1 MGKIKELIDIN
12 KIEKNLDYSELH
24 EKNQTRKQETPLE
37 MMKRIKAPRI
47 GFFKLVAIYYRRYLL
62 RSFTILFALVLS
74 STSIV
79 IMTFLINQLMSE
91 ILFEFGDDPSSVT
104 TGLRW
109 YIWLIIIGVD
119 LLIAVITTNIRELVG
134 GMLGRN
140 IEIDVRNAVLN
151 NLVNLNIGYYSDKK
165 IGETMTKLIN
175 DTQVIG
181 DESQLTPAN
190 LISIPIIFIGSAI
203 SLLNIDW
210 KLALICLGSTAL
222 FMIAVAVTFRSQA
235 SETENVRAKITD
247 VNGDVTD
254 RIASIA
260 LIKAT
265 GTEEYERVR
274 FEQIHKEYYRV
285 NRRLNRIQARMT
297 TIIILCALSLTVIV
311 VLASIILYGNKE
323 AEHINRIMK
332 ILPAFITGVNT
343 LAFPI
348 WTLTGLVPGLARA
361 TASTKRIIQLIRVD
375 TTIDP
380 NRNAPEIQEVKDD
393 IILKDIVFEYPEKP
407 GVIILPKITVTF
419 EKGKSYAFVGETG
432 SGKSTIS
439 KLLLRFYDPTSG
451 EVIVNN
457 TNLKKLNLE
466 SYLTHVGYVEQEPKI
481 LFGDVIYNVK
491 YGMFNATDEEVV
503 EACKK
508 ANLHDL
514 VMGWKDGYNTI
525 LGERGFMLSGGQK
538 QRLVIAR
545 MILKNPQI
553 LILDEATSALDN
565 IVEKEIQAELEKIMV
580 GKTTISIAHRLSTIK
595 NVDQIFVLG
604 KGQGIIQNGKY
615 DELIA
620 VDGPFRDLHR
630 AGNQGK

>member
-1 MGKIKELIDIN
+1 MRKIKELIDIN
-12 KIEKNLDYSELH
+12 KIEKNLHYNELH
-24 EKNQTRKQETPLE
+24 QKNQTRKQETPLE
-37 MMKRIKAPRI
+37 MMKRIKAPHI
-47 GFFKLVAIYYRRYLL
+47 GFFKLVAIYYRRYIL
-62 RSFTILFALVLS
+62 RSLTILLTLVLS

-91 ILFEFGDDPSSVT
+91 ILYEFGDDPMAIT
-104 TGLRW
+104 IRLRW
-109 YIWLIIIGVD
+109 YIWLIIIGAD
-119 LLIAVITTNIRELVG
+119 LLVAIITTNVRERVG

-222 FMIAVAVTFRSQA
+222 FMTAVAVTFRSQA
-235 SETENVRAKITD
+235 AETENVRAKITD

-260 LIKAT
+260 LIKST

-274 FEQIHKEYYRV
+274 FEQIHKEYYCV

-297 TIIILCALSLTVIV
+297 TTIILCALSLTVIV
-311 VLASIILYGNKE
+311 VLASIILYNNKE
-323 AEHINRIMK
+323 EEHTNRIMK

-375 TTIDP
+375 TTIKP
-380 NRNAPEIQEVKDD
+380 NRNAPAVKEVKGN

-407 GVIILPKITVTF
+407 GVTILPKTTVTF
-419 EKGKSYAFVGETG
+419 EKGKNYAFVGETG

-457 TNLKKLNLE
+457 TNLKELNLS

-481 LFGDVIYNVK
+481 LFGDVMYNVK

-508 ANLHDL
+508 ANLHEL

-545 MILKNPQI
+545 MILENPQI

-565 IVEKEIQAELEKIMV
+565 IVEKEIQTELEKIMV

-604 KGQGIIQNGKY
+604 KGQGIIQNGTY
-615 DELIA
+615 EELIA
-620 VDGPFRDLHR
+620 IDGPFRDLHR
-630 AGNQGK
+630 AGYKGN

>member
-1 MGKIKELIDIN
+1 MRKIKELIDIN
-12 KIEKNLDYSELH
+12 KIEKNLDYNELH
-24 EKNQTRKQETPLE
+24 EKNQNRKQETPLE

-47 GFFKLVAIYYRRYLL
+47 GFFKLVAIYYRHYLL

-79 IMTFLINQLMSE
+79 IMTFLINQLISE
-91 ILFEFGDDPSSVT
+91 ILFEFGDDQSSVT

-190 LISIPIIFIGSAI
+190 LISIPIIFIGSSI

-210 KLALICLGSTAL
+210 KLALFCLGSTAL
-222 FMIAVAVTFRSQA
+222 FMVAVAVTFRSQA

-285 NRRLNRIQARMT
+285 NRCLNRIQARMT

-311 VLASIILYGNKE
+311 VLASIILYSNKG
-323 AEHINRIMK
+323 AGHTNRIMK

-375 TTIDP
+375 TPIEP
-380 NRNAPEIQEVKDD
+380 NGNAPEIQEVKGD
-393 IILKDIVFEYPEKP
+393 IILKDVVFEYPEKP
-407 GVIILPKITVTF
+407 GVIILPKTTITF

-457 TNLKKLNLE
+457 TNLKKLNLA

-481 LFGDVIYNVK
+481 LFGDLIYNVK

-545 MILKNPQI
+545 IILKNPQI

-565 IVEKEIQAELEKIMV
+565 IVEKEIQSELEKIMV

-615 DELIA
+615 DELIS
-620 VDGPFRDLHR
+620 VDGPFRDLHH
-630 AGNQGK
+630 AGNRGK

>member
-1 MGKIKELIDIN
+1 MNYMK
-12 KIEKNLDYSELH
+12 
-24 EKNQTRKQETPLE
+24 KNQTRKQETPLE

-91 ILFEFGDDPSSVT
+91 ILFEFGDDPSLVT

-119 LLIAVITTNIRELVG
+119 LLIAVITTNIRERVG

-210 KLALICLGSTAL
+210 KLALFCLGSTAL
-222 FMIAVAVTFRSQA
+222 FMVAVAVTFRSQA

-274 FEQIHKEYYRV
+274 FEQIYKEYYRV

-297 TIIILCALSLTVIV
+297 TIIILCALSNSDCCL
-311 VLASIILYGNKE
+311 SKYY
-323 AEHINRIMK
+323 
-332 ILPAFITGVNT
+332 FI
-343 LAFPI
+343 
-348 WTLTGLVPGLARA
+348 W
-361 TASTKRIIQLIRVD
+361 
-375 TTIDP
+375 
-380 NRNAPEIQEVKDD
+380 
-393 IILKDIVFEYPEKP
+393 
-407 GVIILPKITVTF
+407 
-419 EKGKSYAFVGETG
+419 
-432 SGKSTIS
+432 
-439 KLLLRFYDPTSG
+439 
-451 EVIVNN
+451 
-457 TNLKKLNLE
+457 
-466 SYLTHVGYVEQEPKI
+466 
-481 LFGDVIYNVK
+481 
-491 YGMFNATDEEVV
+491 
-503 EACKK
+503 
-508 ANLHDL
+508 
-514 VMGWKDGYNTI
+514 
-525 LGERGFMLSGGQK
+525 
-538 QRLVIAR
+538 
-545 MILKNPQI
+545 
-553 LILDEATSALDN
+553 
-565 IVEKEIQAELEKIMV
+565 
-580 GKTTISIAHRLSTIK
+580 
-595 NVDQIFVLG
+595 
-604 KGQGIIQNGKY
+604 
-615 DELIA
+615 
-620 VDGPFRDLHR
+620 
-630 AGNQGK
+630 

>member
-12 KIEKNLDYSELH
+12 KIEKNLEYNELDH
-24 EKNQTRKQETPLE
+24 KNQTRKQQTPLE
-37 MMKRIKAPRI
+37 MMKEIKAPRI

-62 RSFTILFALVLS
+62 RSFTILFTLVLS

-79 IMTFLINQLMSE
+79 TITLLINKLMTQ
-91 ILFEFGDDPSSVT
+91 ILFEFGNDPGAVT
-104 TGLRW
+104 TGLDW
-109 YIWLIIIGVD
+109 WIWLIIIGVV
-119 LLIAVITTNIRELVG
+119 LVIGVVTTNIRERVG

-175 DTQVIG
+175 DTQIIG

-203 SLLNIDW
+203 VLLNIDW
-210 KLALICLGSTAL
+210 KLALICLGATSL
-222 FMIAVAVTFRSQA
+222 FMAAVAVTFRSQA

-274 FEQIHKEYYRV
+274 FEQIHKEYYRI

-311 VLASIILYGNKE
+311 VLSSIILYGNKGTE
-323 AEHINRIMK
+323 STNHIMK
-332 ILPAFITGVNT
+332 VLPAFITGVNT

-380 NRNAPEIQEVKDD
+380 NRDASNVNEITGDIVFKD
-393 IILKDIVFEYPEKP
+393 IIFEYPEKP
-407 GVIILPKITVTF
+407 GVIILPKTTVKF

-451 EVIVNN
+451 EVIINN
-457 TNLKKLNLE
+457 TNLKDLNLA
-466 SYLTHVGYVEQEPKI
+466 SYLTHVGYVAQEPKI
-481 LFGDVIYNVK
+481 LFGDVIYNVR
-491 YGMFNATDEEVV
+491 YGMFNATEEEVI

-595 NVDQIFVLG
+595 NVDKIFVLG
-604 KGQGIIQNGKY
+604 KGQGIIQSGKY
-615 DELIA
+615 DELITI
-620 VDGPFRDLHR
+620 DGPFRELHR
-630 AGNQGK
+630 AGNQGR

>member
-1 MGKIKELIDIN
+1 M
-12 KIEKNLDYSELH
+12 
-24 EKNQTRKQETPLE
+24 
-37 MMKRIKAPRI
+37 
-47 GFFKLVAIYYRRYLL
+47 
-62 RSFTILFALVLS
+62 
-74 STSIV
+74 
-79 IMTFLINQLMSE
+79 
-91 ILFEFGDDPSSVT
+91 
-104 TGLRW
+104 
-109 YIWLIIIGVD
+109 
-119 LLIAVITTNIRELVG
+119 
-134 GMLGRN
+134 
-140 IEIDVRNAVLN
+140 
-151 NLVNLNIGYYSDKK
+151 
-165 IGETMTKLIN
+165 
-175 DTQVIG
+175 
-181 DESQLTPAN
+181 
-190 LISIPIIFIGSAI
+190 
-203 SLLNIDW
+203 
-210 KLALICLGSTAL
+210 
-222 FMIAVAVTFRSQA
+222 
-235 SETENVRAKITD
+235 
-247 VNGDVTD
+247 
-254 RIASIA
+254 
-260 LIKAT
+260 
-265 GTEEYERVR
+265 
-274 FEQIHKEYYRV
+274 
-285 NRRLNRIQARMT
+285 
-297 TIIILCALSLTVIV
+297 IV
-311 VLASIILYGNKE
+311 VLASIILYGNKG
-323 AEHINRIMK
+323 AEHTNRIMK

-348 WTLTGLVPGLARA
+348 WTLTGLVPGLGRA

-380 NRNAPEIQEVKDD
+380 NGNAPEIQEVKGD

-407 GVIILPKITVTF
+407 GVIILPKTTVTF

-457 TNLKKLNLE
+457 TNLKKLNLA

-525 LGERGFMLSGGQK
+525 LGERGFILSGGQK

-545 MILKNPQI
+545 MILKNPQN

-565 IVEKEIQAELEKIMV
+565 IVEKEIQAELEKKMV

-630 AGNQGK
+630 AGGNQGK

>member
-12 KIEKNLDYSELH
+12 KIEKNLEYNELDH
-24 EKNQTRKQETPLE
+24 KNQTRKQQTPLE
-37 MMKRIKAPRI
+37 MMKEIKAPRI

-62 RSFTILFALVLS
+62 RSFTILFTLVLS

-79 IMTFLINQLMSE
+79 TITLLINKLMTQ
-91 ILFEFGDDPSSVT
+91 ILFEFGNDPGAVT
-104 TGLRW
+104 TGLDW
-109 YIWLIIIGVD
+109 WIWLIIIGVV
-119 LLIAVITTNIRELVG
+119 LVIGVVTTNIRERVG

-175 DTQVIG
+175 DTQIIG

-203 SLLNIDW
+203 VLLNIDW
-210 KLALICLGSTAL
+210 KLALICLGATSL
-222 FMIAVAVTFRSQA
+222 FMTAVAVTFRSQA

-274 FEQIHKEYYRV
+274 FEQIHKEYYRI

-311 VLASIILYGNKE
+311 VLSSIILYGNKGTE
-323 AEHINRIMK
+323 STNHIMK
-332 ILPAFITGVNT
+332 VLPAFITGVNT

-380 NRNAPEIQEVKDD
+380 NRDASNVNEITGD
-393 IILKDIVFEYPEKP
+393 IVLKDIIFEYPEKP
-407 GVIILPKITVTF
+407 GVIILPKTTVKF

-457 TNLKKLNLE
+457 TNLKDLNLA

-481 LFGDVIYNVK
+481 LFGDVIYNVR
-491 YGMFNATDEEVV
+491 YGMFNATEEEVI

-595 NVDQIFVLG
+595 NVDKIFVLG
-604 KGQGIIQNGKY
+604 KGQGIIQSGKY
-615 DELIA
+615 DELITI
-620 VDGPFRDLHR
+620 DGPFRELHR
-630 AGNQGK
+630 AGNQGR

>member
-12 KIEKNLDYSELH
+12 KIEKDLEYNELNH
-24 EKNQTRKQETPLE
+24 KNQTRKQQTPLE
-37 MMKRIKAPRI
+37 MMKEIKAPRI
-47 GFFKLVAIYYRRYLL
+47 GFFKLVAIYYRRYLW
-62 RSFTILFALVLS
+62 RSFTILFTLVLS

-79 IMTFLINQLMSE
+79 TITLLINKLMTE
-91 ILFEFGDDPSSVT
+91 ILFEFGNDPGAVS
-104 TGLRW
+104 TGLDW
-109 YIWLIIIGVD
+109 WIWLIIIGIV
-119 LLIAVITTNIRELVG
+119 LVIGVVTTNIRERVG

-175 DTQVIG
+175 DTQIIG

-203 SLLNIDW
+203 VLLNIDW
-210 KLALICLGSTAL
+210 KLALICLGATAL
-222 FMIAVAVTFRSQA
+222 FMTAVAVTFRSQA

-274 FEQIHKEYYRV
+274 FEQIHKEYYRI

-311 VLASIILYGNKE
+311 VLSSIILYGNKGSE
-323 AEHINRIMK
+323 STNHIMK
-332 ILPAFITGVNT
+332 VLPAFITGVNT

-375 TTIDP
+375 TTIEP
-380 NRNAPEIQEVKDD
+380 NRETPSVNEITGD
-393 IILKDIVFEYPEKP
+393 IVLKDIVFEYPEKP
-407 GVIILPKITVTF
+407 GVVILPKTTLKF

-439 KLLLRFYDPTSG
+439 KLLLCFYGPTSG

-457 TNLKKLNLE
+457 TNLKDLNLA

-481 LFGDVIYNVK
+481 LFGDVIYNVR
-491 YGMFNATDEEVV
+491 YGMFNATEEEVIA
-503 EACKK
+503 ACKK

-595 NVDQIFVLG
+595 NVDKIYVLG
-604 KGQGIIQNGKY
+604 KGQGIIQSGKY
-615 DELIA
+615 DELITI
-620 VDGPFRDLHR
+620 DGPFRDLHR
-630 AGNQGK
+630 AGNQGR

>member
-12 KIEKNLDYSELH
+12 KIEKNLDYNELH
-24 EKNQTRKQETPLE
+24 EKNQARKQETPLE

-62 RSFTILFALVLS
+62 RSFTILWALVLS

-91 ILFEFGDDPSSVT
+91 ILYEFGDDPTSVT

-119 LLIAVITTNIRELVG
+119 LLIAVITTNIRERVG

-190 LISIPIIFIGSAI
+190 LISIPIIFIGSAV

-210 KLALICLGSTAL
+210 KLALICLGSTSL
-222 FMIAVAVTFRSQA
+222 FMVAVAVTFRSQA

-285 NRRLNRIQARMT
+285 NRRLNRIQAWMT

-311 VLASIILYGNKE
+311 VLASIILYGNKG
-323 AEHINRIMK
+323 AEHTNRIMK

-375 TTIDP
+375 TTIEP
-380 NRNAPEIQEVKDD
+380 NRNVPEVKEVKGD

-407 GVIILPKITVTF
+407 GVIIFPKTTVTF

-457 TNLKKLNLE
+457 TNLKKLNLA

-514 VMGWKDGYNTI
+514 VMSWKDGYNTI

-545 MILKNPQI
+545 MILKNPQV

-620 VDGPFRDLHR
+620 IDGPFRDLHR

>member
-12 KIEKNLDYSELH
+12 KIEKNLYYNELH
-24 EKNQTRKQETPLE
+24 EKNQDRKQGTPLE
-37 MMKRIKAPRI
+37 MMKRIKEPQI

-62 RSFTILFALVLS
+62 RSFIILFTLVLS

-91 ILFEFGDDPSSVT
+91 ILFEFGDDQSSVT

-109 YIWLIIIGVD
+109 YIWLIIIGID
-119 LLIAVITTNIRELVG
+119 LLIAVITTNIRERVG

-140 IEIDVRNAVLN
+140 IEIDLRNAVLN

-222 FMIAVAVTFRSQA
+222 FMVAVAVTFRSQA

-274 FEQIHKEYYRV
+274 FEQIHKEYYRI

-311 VLASIILYGNKE
+311 VLSSIILYGNKG
-323 AEHINRIMK
+323 AENTNSIMK

-380 NRNAPEIQEVKDD
+380 NRNAPEIQEVKGD

-407 GVIILPKITVTF
+407 GVIILPKTTVTF

-432 SGKSTIS
+432 TGKSTIS

-457 TNLKKLNLE
+457 TNLKKLNLA

-481 LFGDVIYNVK
+481 LFGDLIYNVK
-491 YGMFNATDEEVV
+491 YGMFNVTDEEVV

-508 ANLHDL
+508 ANLHNL
-514 VMGWKDGYNTI
+514 VMSWKDGYNTI
-525 LGERGFMLSGGQK
+525 LGERGVMLSGGQK

-604 KGQGIIQNGKY
+604 KGQGIIQSGNY

-620 VDGPFRDLHR
+620 VDGLFRDLHR

>member
-12 KIEKNLDYSELH
+12 KIERNLDYNELDQ
-24 EKNQTRKQETPLE
+24 KNQTRKQETPLE
-37 MMKRIKAPRI
+37 MMKNIKAPRI
-47 GFFKLVAIYYRRYLL
+47 GFFKLVALYYRRYLW
-62 RSFTILFALVLS
+62 RACTILFSLVS
-74 STSIV
+74 SSISIV
-79 IMTFLINQLMSE
+79 TITLLINKLMTQ
-91 ILFEFGDDPSSVT
+91 ILFEFGNDPESLS
-104 TGLRW
+104 TGLDW
-109 YIWLIIIGVD
+109 YIWLIIIGVV
-119 LLIAVITTNIRELVG
+119 LIIGVVTTNIRERIG
-134 GMLGRN
+134 GMLGRT

-175 DTQVIG
+175 DTQIIG
-181 DESQLTPAN
+181 DESQLSPAN
-190 LISIPIIFIGSAI
+190 LISIPIIFIGSATV
-203 SLLNIDW
+203 LLNIDW
-210 KLALICLGSTAL
+210 KLALICLSATAL
-222 FMIAVAVTFRSQA
+222 FMTAVAVTFRSQA

-311 VLASIILYGNKE
+311 VLSSIILYGNKGPE
-323 AEHINRIMK
+323 STNHIIK
-332 ILPAFITGVNT
+332 VLPAFITGVNT

-361 TASTKRIIQLIRVD
+361 TASTKRIIQLVRVD
-375 TTIDP
+375 TTIGP
-380 NRNAPEIQEVKDD
+380 NRDAPNVEKIVGD

-407 GVIILPKITVTF
+407 GVTILPKTTLKF

-457 TNLKKLNLE
+457 TNLKDLNLS

-481 LFGDVIYNVK
+481 LFGDVIYNVR
-491 YGMFNATDEEVV
+491 YGMFNATEEEVIA
-503 EACKK
+503 ACKK

-604 KGQGIIQNGKY
+604 KGQGIIQSGKY
-615 DELIA
+615 DELITIE
-620 VDGPFRDLHR
+620 GPFRDLHR
-630 AGNQGK
+630 AATQGR

>member
-12 KIEKNLDYSELH
+12 KIEKNLEYNELDH
-24 EKNQTRKQETPLE
+24 KNQTRKQQTPLE
-37 MMKRIKAPRI
+37 MMKEIKAPRI

-62 RSFTILFALVLS
+62 RSFTILFTLVLS

-79 IMTFLINQLMSE
+79 TITLLINKLMTQ
-91 ILFEFGDDPSSVT
+91 ILFEFGNDPGAVT
-104 TGLRW
+104 TGLDW
-109 YIWLIIIGVD
+109 WIWLIIIGVF
-119 LLIAVITTNIRELVG
+119 LVIGVVTTNIRERVG

-175 DTQVIG
+175 DTQIIG

-203 SLLNIDW
+203 VLLNIDW
-210 KLALICLGSTAL
+210 KLALICLGATSL
-222 FMIAVAVTFRSQA
+222 FMAAVAVTFRSQA

-274 FEQIHKEYYRV
+274 FEQIHKEYYRI

-311 VLASIILYGNKE
+311 VLSSIILYGNKGTE
-323 AEHINRIMK
+323 STNHIMK
-332 ILPAFITGVNT
+332 VLPAFITGVNT

-380 NRNAPEIQEVKDD
+380 NRDASNVNEITGD
-393 IILKDIVFEYPEKP
+393 IVLKDIIFEYPEKP
-407 GVIILPKITVTF
+407 GVIILPKTTVKF

-457 TNLKKLNLE
+457 TNLKDLNLA

-481 LFGDVIYNVK
+481 LFGDVIYNVR
-491 YGMFNATDEEVV
+491 YGMFNANEEEII

-595 NVDQIFVLG
+595 NVDKIFVLG
-604 KGQGIIQNGKY
+604 KGQGIIQSGKY
-615 DELIA
+615 DELITI
-620 VDGPFRDLHR
+620 DGPFRELHR
-630 AGNQGK
+630 AGNQGR

>member
-12 KIEKNLDYSELH
+12 KIEKDLEYNELNH
-24 EKNQTRKQETPLE
+24 KNQTRKQQTPLE
-37 MMKRIKAPRI
+37 MMKEIKAPRI
-47 GFFKLVAIYYRRYLL
+47 GFFKLVAIYYRDYLW
-62 RSFTILFALVLS
+62 RSFTILFTLVLS

-79 IMTFLINQLMSE
+79 TITLLINKLMTQ
-91 ILFEFGDDPSSVT
+91 ILFEFGNDPGAVS
-104 TGLRW
+104 TGLDW
-109 YIWLIIIGVD
+109 WIWLIIIGVV
-119 LLIAVITTNIRELVG
+119 LVIGVVTTNIRERVG

-151 NLVNLNIGYYSDKK
+151 NLVDLNIGYYSDKK

-175 DTQVIG
+175 DTQIIG

-203 SLLNIDW
+203 VLLNIDW
-210 KLALICLGSTAL
+210 KLALICLGATAL
-222 FMIAVAVTFRSQA
+222 FMTAVAVTFRSQS

-274 FEQIHKEYYRV
+274 FEQIHKEYYRI

-311 VLASIILYGNKE
+311 VLSSIILYGNKGSE
-323 AEHINRIMK
+323 STNHIMK
-332 ILPAFITGVNT
+332 VLPAFITGVNT

-375 TTIDP
+375 TTIEP
-380 NRNAPEIQEVKDD
+380 NRDAPNVNEITGD
-393 IILKDIVFEYPEKP
+393 IVLKDIVFEYPEKP
-407 GVIILPKITVTF
+407 GVVILPKTTLKF

-451 EVIVNN
+451 EVIINN
-457 TNLKKLNLE
+457 TNLKDLNLA

-481 LFGDVIYNVK
+481 LFGDVIYNVR
-491 YGMFNATDEEVV
+491 YGMFNATEEEVIA
-503 EACKK
+503 ACKK

-525 LGERGFMLSGGQK
+525 LGERGSMLSGGQK

-595 NVDQIFVLG
+595 NVDEIFVLG

-615 DELIA
+615 DELVSI
-620 VDGPFRDLHR
+620 DGPFRDLHR
-630 AGNQGK
+630 AGNQGR